1 MAKKNK
7 SKKEKQARLIRAK
20 PKKAASLAKKPKSV
34 KQAMPKKDDINRDT
48 TLEKVMQIPGAQ
60 AILFENHVPCLS
72 CPMGAYEMPMLKLG
86 MVCDMYG
93 LEYDKIVKELKRL
106 KEIGF
111 EKWQEEK
118 QKVDKSKAQDSQ
130 TEQ

>member
-1 MAKKNK
+1 MANRAGKKKGLGKHAMKKAGTGRKAAKKY
-7 SKKEKQARLIRAK
+7 E
-20 PKKAASLAKKPKSV
+20 
-34 KQAMPKKDDINRDT
+34 INRDT
-48 TLEKVMQIPGAQ
+48 TLEEVMQIPGAQ

>member
-1 MAKKNK
+1 MAKKKTMKKTKRSVTKKKQTK
-7 SKKEKQARLIRAK
+7 SGIKARAAIKK
-20 PKKAASLAKKPKSV
+20 S
-34 KQAMPKKDDINRDT
+34 MPQSKEEITRDT
-48 TLEKVMQIPGAQ
+48 TLEEIMNIPGAQ
-60 AILFENHVPCLS
+60 AILFENHVPCMN

-118 QKVDKSKAQDSQ
+118 KKEDKANQDKAK
-130 TEQ
+130 T